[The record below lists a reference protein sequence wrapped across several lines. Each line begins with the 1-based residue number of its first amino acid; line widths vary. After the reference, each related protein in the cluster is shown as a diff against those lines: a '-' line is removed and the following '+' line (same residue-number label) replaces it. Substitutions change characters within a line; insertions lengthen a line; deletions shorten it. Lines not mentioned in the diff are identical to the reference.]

1 MANRLKNIPL
11 KLFRDY
17 LSFKGLKLIRTNGGH
32 EIWSGKNLIRPL
44 ILQSHFD
51 PVPEF
56 IIKSNLRTLGETA
69 EDFYNFV
76 TNH

>member
-69 EDFYNFV
+69 EDFYDFV